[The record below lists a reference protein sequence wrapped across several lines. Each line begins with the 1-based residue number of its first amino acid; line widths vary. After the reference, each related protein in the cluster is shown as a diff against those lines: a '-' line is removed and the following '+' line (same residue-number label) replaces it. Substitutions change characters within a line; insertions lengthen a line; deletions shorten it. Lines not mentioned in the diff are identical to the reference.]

1 MKTYLP
7 KLARILTMVCR
18 YILRWNIQIKANLPA
33 PAAEAVDAVLEACQI
48 LIAIIDGE
56 LPPEV

>member
-7 KLARILTMVCR
+7 TLVKILTHVCR
-18 YILRWNIQIKANLPA
+18 YILRWNVQIKDNLPG
-33 PAAEAVDAVLEACQI
+33 PAAPAVDAVLEACQA
-48 LIAIIDGE
+48 LIEIIDGE